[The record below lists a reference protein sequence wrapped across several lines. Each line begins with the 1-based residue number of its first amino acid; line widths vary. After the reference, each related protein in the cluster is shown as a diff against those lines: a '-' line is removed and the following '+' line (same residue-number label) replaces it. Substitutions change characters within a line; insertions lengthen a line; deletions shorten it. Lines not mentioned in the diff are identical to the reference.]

1 MASSRRPSQP
11 GNPQPGPVRSGSGR
25 AALLGRV
32 TALTAASAAV
42 AQAAVLS
49 AVPAGAEPR
58 DPAQDPTAQG
68 ATPGAVQRLYAQA
81 ERATERYNAAEAH
94 TQGLRRQVDRIQD
107 RVARGQER
115 LNRMRLALAAL
126 AGGQYR
132 SGGVAPG
139 LALILSEDPAHYLTK
154 AATLERIGERQAG
167 QLRVF
172 QAAQR
177 TLRQQR
183 AEAAARLARLEH
195 SRKAVIRHKRAVRH
209 KLATARRLLN
219 ALSPGERA
227 AYLHGS
233 PAALQPSGAPD
244 LPPSSPRAAAA
255 LEAARGAVGRPYA
268 WGQAGPAAFDCSGL
282 TQWAYG
288 RAGVAI
294 PRTSQQQASAGQQV
308 TLGHIRPGDLVVY
321 RSDAGHVG
329 MYAGD
334 GRVIHAPYP
343 GARVRYDPVG
353 MMPISAITRV

>member
-1 MASSRRPSQP
+1 MASCRRPSQP
-11 GNPQPGPVRSGSGR
+11 GFTQPGSPRSGSGR
-25 AALLGRV
+25 TTALGRV

-42 AQAAVLS
+42 ASAAALS
-49 AVPAGAEPR
+49 AVPACAEPH
-58 DPAQDPTAQG
+58 DPSSDTAAPH
-68 ATPGAVQRLYAQA
+68 ATPGTVERLYAQA

-94 TQGLRRQVDRIQD
+94 AQGLRLQVDRIQD

-115 LNRMRLALAAL
+115 LNRMRVALGAL

-132 SGGVAPG
+132 SGGVDPG
-139 LALILSEDPAHYLTK
+139 LALILSEDPAHYLDK
-154 AATLERIGERQAG
+154 AATLQRIGKRQAG

-172 QAAQR
+172 EGTQR

-195 SRKAVIRHKRAVRH
+195 SRKAVIRHKRSVRH
-209 KLATARRLLN
+209 KLATARRLFN
-219 ALSPGERA
+219 ALPPAQRA

-233 PAALQPSGAPD
+233 RAASQPVGVAE

-255 LEAARGAVGRPYA
+255 LEAARRAVGLPYA
-268 WGQAGPAAFDCSGL
+268 WGQAGPTAFDCSGL

-294 PRTSQQQASAGQQV
+294 PRTSQQQASAGHQV
-308 TLGHIRPGDLVVY
+308 ALSHIRPGDLVVY

-329 MYAGD
+329 MYAGN
-334 GRVIHAPYP
+334 GQVIHAPYP

-353 MMPISAITRV
+353 MMSISAITRV